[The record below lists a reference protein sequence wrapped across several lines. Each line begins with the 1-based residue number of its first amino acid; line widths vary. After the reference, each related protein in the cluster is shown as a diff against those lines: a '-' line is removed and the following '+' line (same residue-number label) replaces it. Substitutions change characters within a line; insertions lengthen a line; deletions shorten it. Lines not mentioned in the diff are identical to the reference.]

1 MPVSIIRRR
10 DGSHQLLVGQG
21 AVPTPPAPEAAPRQ
35 AAGADRAMTV
45 GRVVLSGDK
54 QGGVRHGRDP
64 LIYYECNG
72 VVIDAR
78 TWRTLAIPPNAFN
91 DRPST
96 KDVDG
101 FLAESLYDIIRVDDG
116 TVVTLYCWDHPTD
129 GPVWAIASSNGYD
142 VSSLCW
148 IGPLTYAEIFHDLA
162 QRLYPGFVA
171 EAGLTLERRA
181 DGTTRLNFTQLGRSR
196 CYTVGFRHHNFH
208 PMTADPERI
217 WQIQSAD
224 ITGATPQV
232 AYSGRG
238 RGLPGIP
245 DQHLYPDGFLGG
257 APTLEALRA
266 AGGDAIP
273 QATAFIAQCAALGP
287 PAPPELPAALNYGYI
302 LRSRDPARTKDH
314 SNIIVGTPL
323 LGRIRKIVYER
334 APRSVRD
341 SLTADDRLEYNAMQA
356 FLTAS
361 ARADFLALYPG
372 WAGRFLAYEEFVN
385 NVIQLVI
392 HTIRQRATAGAHEAA
407 LKTPTSQVARAIL
420 DHISRFEQLMPF
432 HKDTESVVRDYVVTP
447 DYAFLFLRAMR
458 AAR

>member
-1 MPVSIIRRR
+1 
-10 DGSHQLLVGQG
+10 
-21 AVPTPPAPEAAPRQ
+21 
-35 AAGADRAMTV
+35 MTV

-54 QGGVRHGRDP
+54 QGSVRHGRDP
-64 LIYYECNG
+64 PIYYECNG

-101 FLAESLYDIIRVDDG
+101 FLAEGLYDIIRIDDG

-162 QRLYPGFVA
+162 QRLYPGFVS
-171 EAGLTLERRA
+171 ETGLKLERPA
-181 DGTTRLNFTQLGRSR
+181 DGTTRLSFAQLDRSR

-224 ITGATPQV
+224 ITGATPRV
-232 AYSGRG
+232 TYSGRG

-245 DQHLYPDGFLGG
+245 DQHLCPDGCLGA
-257 APTLEALRA
+257 APSLEALRA
-266 AGGDAIP
+266 AGSSAIP
-273 QATAFIAQCAALGP
+273 QATAFIAQSAALGP
-287 PAPPELPAALNYGYI
+287 PRPPPARELPAALNYGYI

-334 APRSVRD
+334 APRAVRD

-372 WAGRFLAYEEFVN
+372 WAGRFLAYEEFVK
-385 NVIQLVI
+385 NVIQLVV
-392 HTIRQRATAGAHEAA
+392 HTVRQRATAGAHEAA

-432 HKDTESVVRDYVVTP
+432 HKDTESIVRDYVVTP